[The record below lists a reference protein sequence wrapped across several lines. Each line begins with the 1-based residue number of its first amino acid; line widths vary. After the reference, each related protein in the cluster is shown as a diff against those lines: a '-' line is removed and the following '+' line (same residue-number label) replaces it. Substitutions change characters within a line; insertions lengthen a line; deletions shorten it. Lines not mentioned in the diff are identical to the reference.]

1 MRPIKLIMSAFGPY
15 AGRQEIDLGKL
26 GDRGLYLITGDTGA
40 GKTTIFD
47 AITYALYGEPSG
59 QNRDASMLRSKY
71 AEGETPTEVELTF
84 LHAGKEYTVRRNPEY
99 IRKKSRG
106 TGETKQLAGAELK
119 LPDGRVETKTTAV
132 TNKIKE
138 ILGVDKE
145 QFCQI
150 AMIAQG
156 DFLKLLLADTRD
168 RQAHFREIFRTQIYE
183 TFQEELKK
191 EAARINGER
200 EKEKVRMLQCVNGI
214 LCDEDDPL
222 SLDARKAKQGDM
234 LTEDVLALLDR
245 LTEQDRQEQA
255 RIKEA
260 LADTEQKIDAL
271 NALIAKAEEQENTRK
286 VLDSAQK
293 ALSEKKPELERLS
306 QLLEAERAK
315 LPQAE
320 EMERDASIIEND
332 LPAYDDAE
340 KHGREIEKAER
351 KNRDDKKKE
360 ERQTAEYAALQD
372 ELEHWESEVSE
383 LEQRTNFAWQD
394 EQYG

>member
-183 TFQEELKK
+183 TFQE
-191 EAARINGER
+191 
-200 EKEKVRMLQCVNGI
+200 
-214 LCDEDDPL
+214 
-222 SLDARKAKQGDM
+222 
-234 LTEDVLALLDR
+234 
-245 LTEQDRQEQA
+245 
-255 RIKEA
+255 
-260 LADTEQKIDAL
+260 
-271 NALIAKAEEQENTRK
+271 
-286 VLDSAQK
+286 
-293 ALSEKKPELERLS
+293 
-306 QLLEAERAK
+306 
-315 LPQAE
+315 
-320 EMERDASIIEND
+320 
-332 LPAYDDAE
+332 
-340 KHGREIEKAER
+340 
-351 KNRDDKKKE
+351 
-360 ERQTAEYAALQD
+360 
-372 ELEHWESEVSE
+372 
-383 LEQRTNFAWQD
+383 
-394 EQYG
+394 